1 MAASLTASPPSID
14 LVRGDFYA
22 NDVDR
27 SYAWL
32 RENAPVY
39 YDEKN
44 DLYAVS
50 RHEDVMAISKNPD
63 IYGSHMGFR
72 PDAPPMPMMACMDR
86 PEHLVRRNLVSRGF
100 VPRQVSR
107 LEPRVREI
115 CIEIIKTA
123 SRNGGAFDFVKEIAA
138 PLPMIVIADL
148 LGVKEEDH
156 DRLLNWS
163 DDIMC
168 ALGAD
173 DPALIQRQAVAAAG
187 WAAYNAAV
195 VADRRSK
202 PLGEDLMSILVH
214 AEIDG
219 ERLDDES
226 ILMESLLILI
236 GGDETTRHVI
246 SGGMHQLLLH
256 PEQHQKLIDDPL
268 KIPMAVE
275 EMLRWVTPLQNMM
288 RTVKKKT
295 ELRGVCLDEG
305 DRILMLYGAANRDE
319 NAFQCASEFDV
330 ERDPNPHVAFGGYG
344 NHFCLG
350 SSLARLELRV
360 MFEELMARLPQLKMA
375 NSTPPTLRP
384 ANFVVGIENLMV
396 DL

>member
-1 MAASLTASPPSID
+1 MTSSSPVID

-22 NDVDR
+22 NDVQN

-39 YDEKN
+39 YDEPN
-44 DLYAVS
+44 DLYGVS
-50 RHEDVMAISKNPD
+50 RHEDVMMISKSAD

-72 PDAPPMPMMACMDR
+72 PDSPPMPMMACMDR
-86 PEHLVRRNLVSRGF
+86 PEHMIRRSLVSRGF
-100 VPRQVSR
+100 TPKRVSR

-115 CIEIIKTA
+115 CIQIIEAAMQKQ
-123 SRNGGAFDFVKEIAA
+123 GAFDFVREIAA

-148 LGVKEEDH
+148 LGVKDEDH
-156 DRLLNWS
+156 EKLLGWS
-163 DDIMC
+163 DDMMC

-173 DPALIQRQAVAAAG
+173 DPVLIQRQAAAG
-187 WAAYNAAV
+187 AEWAAYNAAV

-202 PLGEDLMSILVH
+202 PLGEDLMSILVY
-214 AEIDG
+214 AEVDG
-219 ERLDDES
+219 ERLDDQS

-256 PEQHQKLIDDPL
+256 PDQHRKLIDDPS
-268 KIPMAVE
+268 KIPTAIE
-275 EMLRWVTPLQNMM
+275 EMLRWVTPLQNLM
-288 RTVKKKT
+288 RTVKRDT
-295 ELRGVCLDEG
+295 ELRGTRLQVG
-305 DRILMLYGAANRDE
+305 DRVLMLYGAANRDE
-319 NAFQCASEFDV
+319 AVFERASEFDV
-330 ERDPNPHVAFGGYG
+330 ERNPNPHVAFGGNG

-360 MFEELMARLPQLKMA
+360 MFEELVARLPQIKLA
-375 NSTPPTLRP
+375 TAEPPTLRP
-384 ANFVVGIENLMV
+384 ANFVVGLEELMV
-396 DL
+396 SL